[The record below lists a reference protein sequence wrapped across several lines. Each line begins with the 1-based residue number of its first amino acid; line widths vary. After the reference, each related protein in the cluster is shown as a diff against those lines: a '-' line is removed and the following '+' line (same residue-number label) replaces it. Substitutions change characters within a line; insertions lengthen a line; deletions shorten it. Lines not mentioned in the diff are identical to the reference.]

1 MIIYLAHIQF
11 IFASSKKK
19 LFNQNKNQKRL
30 QDYDFEFRYPLVTSV
45 FVSSLIKKDLNYFK
59 VLEKPKKGMNL
70 KRDNINET
78 FTKKG
83 RVFHEVS

>member
-1 MIIYLAHIQF
+1 MRLKKRNFF
-11 IFASSKKK
+11 IKIKA
-19 LFNQNKNQKRL
+19 KRF
-30 QDYDFEFRYPLVTSV
+30 QDYDFEFRYPPVTSV